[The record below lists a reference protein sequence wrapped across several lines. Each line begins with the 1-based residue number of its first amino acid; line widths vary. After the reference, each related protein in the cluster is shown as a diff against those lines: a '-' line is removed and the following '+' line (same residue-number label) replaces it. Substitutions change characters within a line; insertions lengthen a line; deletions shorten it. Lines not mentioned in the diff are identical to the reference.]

1 MDTELYDFF
10 KDALT
15 KATSAST
22 GTELDAALA
31 EMGWTDALSD
41 APEVAVSLLFELQG
55 TSNATSSAIED
66 VLCGAL
72 GVARGDA
79 AVVLPAFGGY
89 AVPGVISGGTLTVIG
104 FGTAAMR
111 TASTLLVPALD
122 GDRLV
127 VATVDAA
134 SLQRDEVSGI
144 DPAYGAVV
152 VRGSATP
159 TSLVPA
165 EANWESAVHAAQVAV
180 AYELIGASR
189 QMLALAREHALS
201 RVQGGRVIAKFQA
214 VRHRLAE
221 TIIAIEGA
229 AAAADAYWINS
240 DDVMA
245 APIAKAVAG
254 QAARTTAR
262 HAQQVLAGM
271 GFTAEHAFHH
281 YFKRTRLLDQLLGS
295 AQVLTREL
303 GERVIAT
310 GELPT
315 FLPL

>member
-1 MDTELYDFF
+1 MDTDLYDFF
-10 KDALT
+10 KDALA
-15 KATSAST
+15 KATAARA
-22 GTELDAALA
+22 GAELDAALA
-31 EMGWTDALSD
+31 EMGWTDALAE

-55 TSNATSSAIED
+55 HSNSTSSAIQD
-66 VLCGAL
+66 VLAVAL

-79 AVVLPAFGGY
+79 AFVLPAIGGY
-89 AVPGVISGGTLTVIG
+89 AVPGELSDGTLTVSG
-104 FGTAAMR
+104 FGTASMR

-122 GDRLV
+122 GGALV

-134 SLQRDEVSGI
+134 ALQLDAVDGI

-152 VRGSATP
+152 VGGSATP
-159 TSLVPA
+159 SSVAPA
-165 EANWESAVHAAQVAV
+165 QAAWSSAIQAGQVAL

-201 RVQGGRVIAKFQA
+201 RVQGGGLIARYQA

-221 TIIAIEGA
+221 TLIAIEGA
-229 AAAADAYWINS
+229 ASAAEAYWIN
-240 DDVMA
+240 DDPAA

-254 QAARTTAR
+254 QAARITSR

-281 YFKRTRLLDQLLGS
+281 FFKRTRMLDQLLGP
-295 AQVLTREL
+295 AQLLTREL
-303 GERVIAT
+303 GEQIIAT
-310 GELPT
+310 AELPT